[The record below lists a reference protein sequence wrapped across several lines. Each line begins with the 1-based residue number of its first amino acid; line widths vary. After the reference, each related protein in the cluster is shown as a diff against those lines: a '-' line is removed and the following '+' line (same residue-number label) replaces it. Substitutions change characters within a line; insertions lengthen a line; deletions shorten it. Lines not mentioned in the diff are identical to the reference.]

1 MEPTLS
7 GYVTF
12 IRDIM
17 GINTTILPDD
27 SPYIPYSYNFSI
39 NICSDLFAV
48 IPQVPGNFLYMTA
61 VYNLAGDTLLSS
73 AVDQTG
79 QQFFKQAQQKYQLN
93 TFVSGAVSFA
103 GDEGTQST
111 LAVPEA
117 LKHLTIGNLQNLK
130 TPYGRTYLQI
140 AQDLGSLSLLGVA

>member
-1 MEPTLS
+1 
-7 GYVTF
+7 
-12 IRDIM
+12 M

-79 QQFFKQAQQKYQLN
+79 QQFFKQAQQKYQDRKSTRLN
-93 TFVSGAVSFA
+93 SSHI
-103 GDEGTQST
+103 
-111 LAVPEA
+111 P
-117 LKHLTIGNLQNLK
+117 
-130 TPYGRTYLQI
+130 
-140 AQDLGSLSLLGVA
+140 LSRMPSSA